1 MELIRFLVNRWR
13 TNSSIQVSI
22 PLYIVYQDKCI
33 CINVTGSHFV
43 TKLESN
49 QEEADT
55 RMLLHAKHSSKTIN
69 NVIIHTPDTYA
80 FLVSQAAST
89 ELRSN
94 LFVRTGTK
102 AKSRLISM
110 NKIKPSLGSLYDLD
124 DINMAVKAILGL
136 HAFTGCDTVSAFC
149 GKGK

>member
-1 MELIRFLVNRWR
+1 M
-13 TNSSIQVSI
+13 
-22 PLYIVYQDKCI
+22 
-33 CINVTGSHFV
+33 NVTGSHFV

-55 RMLLHAKHSSKTIN
+55 RMLLHAKRSSQTIN
-69 NVIIHTPDTYA
+69 NVIIHTPDTDA

-94 LFVRTGTK
+94 LFVRTSTK